1 MGRENQNSNFILKP
15 SSSYI
20 FQATFFKLL
29 QSNSYTISKTPYV
42 EFKKKFKYKYF
53 FFEKKE
59 FFKIVVIFYQI
70 LKLIHKDLFLLYEV
84 HFLKI

>member
-1 MGRENQNSNFILKP
+1 MLN
-15 SSSYI
+15 
-20 FQATFFKLL
+20 
-29 QSNSYTISKTPYV
+29 
-42 EFKKKFKYKYF
+42 KKKNSSINTY